1 MDEILSKEDVKVR
14 NLYFKRK
21 IIIEH
26 ISLDRYF
33 PFGLANTA
41 GFDTVD
47 NILAVRIHNESK
59 NDGHDPYY
67 RLRTCILGKETSR

>member
-26 ISLDRYF
+26 KLDRYF

-59 NDGHDPYY
+59 NGRHDPYY
-67 RLRTCILGKETSR
+67 RPRTCILGKETSR

>member
-1 MDEILSKEDVKVR
+1 M
-14 NLYFKRK
+14 NT
-21 IIIEH
+21 
-26 ISLDRYF
+26 SLDRYF

-59 NDGHDPYY
+59 NDRHYPYY
-67 RLRTCILGKETSR
+67 RPRTCILGKETSR